1 MAVDNNLLIVDI
13 LKSIVGTADKPGA
26 LLLPVGVY
34 SEPVSDEEA
43 NEYASVKYDY
53 IQKETHDFYEL
64 ALVLKGNA
72 VFMMKGRYY
81 PVYEN
86 QIIIIDKGVNHANGW
101 LKSLNESALVLWVNI
116 LESKLRIHTTTYSKE
131 RKYDSGMD
139 IFGTVKPLI
148 DEVLREMNIK
158 HEGYEKAVTSYM
170 KSILTFICRRIESN
184 TISSGNIWG
193 RLLVQEIENYIYQHI
208 EARITLQKISKSL
221 AVSPNYLSLVFKQ
234 VRGQNILDYIHRVK
248 INKAVPLLQTS
259 MTLSEIA
266 SSLSFSDQFHF
277 SKVFKKYMEISP
289 SEYRKLISD
298 ENIEQK
304 TLY

>member
-1 MAVDNNLLIVDI
+1 
-13 LKSIVGTADKPGA
+13 
-26 LLLPVGVY
+26 
-34 SEPVSDEEA
+34 
-43 NEYASVKYDY
+43 
-53 IQKETHDFYEL
+53 
-64 ALVLKGNA
+64 
-72 VFMMKGRYY
+72 MMKGKYY
-81 PVYEN
+81 TVCEN

-101 LKSLNESALVLWVNI
+101 LKSVHESALVLWINV

-148 DEVLREMNIK
+148 DEVLRELNIRQ
-158 HEGYEKAVTSYM
+158 EGYENAVTSYM

-193 RLLVQEIENYIYQHI
+193 RLLVQEIEEYIYEHI

-221 AVSPNYLSLVFKQ
+221 AVSPNYLSIVFKQ
-234 VRGQNILDYIHRVK
+234 VRGHNLLDYIHRVK
-248 INKAVPLLQTS
+248 INKAVPLLQTN

-266 SSLSFSDQFHF
+266 GSLSFSDQFHF